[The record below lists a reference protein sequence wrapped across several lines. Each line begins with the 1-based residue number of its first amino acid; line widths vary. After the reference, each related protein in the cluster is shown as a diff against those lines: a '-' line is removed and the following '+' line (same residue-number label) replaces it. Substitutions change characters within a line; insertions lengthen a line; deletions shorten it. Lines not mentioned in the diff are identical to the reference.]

1 MKRIRPLIVKF
12 SFALYGIICSLVL
25 GHTVQGGG
33 LPAVDPSDV
42 GMVSQRLA
50 EIDSIIQFAIEEE
63 DTPGAVILVARQGK
77 VVYRKAFG
85 YRSLRPVKEVMT
97 VETIFDLASL
107 TKVMATAPSIMIL
120 VEEGKLTLSDPVGL
134 LLEGFGGYGKEN
146 ITPLQ
151 LLTHFSGLRPG
162 LDLDERWVGHNAA
175 IKLAFRE
182 VPVSV
187 PGTRFL
193 YSDINYILLGAVVR
207 EVSGISLGEFSRQRI
222 FAPLGMNDTGFNPST
237 SSARVAPT
245 QLRDGRLLRGKVH
258 DPTSERMGGVS
269 GHAGLFSTIDDVA
282 IFCQM
287 ILERGTLDGNR
298 VLSPLAV
305 RKMITNQAP
314 ADSDAWRGIGFDIQS
329 KFSSSR
335 GDLFAIGSFGHTGF
349 TGTSIWIDPVSRTVL
364 VILTSRLHPNSR
376 GDVVRLRKQIANI
389 VASAIEVPIQVE

>member
-1 MKRIRPLIVKF
+1 MKRISPLSVKL
-12 SFALYGIICSLVL
+12 SFFLYGIICPLVFV
-25 GHTVQGGG
+25 HTVQGGG
-33 LPAVDPSDV
+33 LTTVDPSDV
-42 GMVSQRLA
+42 GMVSQRLT
-50 EIDSIIQFAIEEE
+50 EIDSIVQSAIEEK
-63 DTPGAVILVARQGK
+63 DTPGAVVLVARKGK

-85 YRSLRPVKEVMT
+85 YRSLRPIKEIMT
-97 VETIFDLASL
+97 VDTIFDLASL

-120 VEEGKLTLSDPVGL
+120 VEEGKLTLSDPVDL
-134 LLEGFGGYGKEN
+134 LLEGFGKYGKGN

-162 LDLDERWVGHNAA
+162 LDLDEKWSGYNSA
-175 IKLAFRE
+175 IKFAFEE
-182 VPVSV
+182 VLVSV

-207 EVSGISLGEFSRQRI
+207 EVSGVSLGEFSRRRI
-222 FAPLGMNDTGFNPST
+222 FSSLGMNDTGFNPSV

-245 QLRDGRLLRGKVH
+245 QLRDGKLLRGKVH

-287 ILERGTLDGNR
+287 MLEGGTLDGSR
-298 VLSPLAV
+298 ILSPLAV
-305 RKMITNQAP
+305 RKMTTNQSP
-314 ADSDAWRGIGFDIQS
+314 AGSDTWRGIGFDIQS

-335 GDLFAIGSFGHTGF
+335 GDLFPLGSFGHTGF
-349 TGTSIWIDPVSRTVL
+349 TGTSVWIDPLSRTVL

-389 VASAIEVPIQVE
+389 VASAIEVPIQAE